1 MINRYLGNSGQVERL
16 PQPGNRPASAHPA
29 PRQNTAKRN
38 APQLNTTKQEE
49 SPRQAPPPRGMSAP
63 SGTRPEGQR
72 SSGGIWRQP
81 AGVSGQGKAG
91 GLLRGLTSKLD
102 LSRLETE
109 DLILLLILYL
119 LYRESGDE
127 EMLIMMGAMLFL

>member
-1 MINRYLGNSGQVERL
+1 MINRYIGNSGQVERL
-16 PQPGNRPASAHPA
+16 PQPGKRAPSAHSA
-29 PRQNTAKRN
+29 ARRDESQRN
-38 APQLNTTKQEE
+38 APQREE
-49 SPRQAPPPRGMSAP
+49 SLRQAPPPREVSAP
-63 SGTRPEGQR
+63 SGTRPAGQR
-72 SSGGIWRQP
+72 SSGGVWKQP

-91 GLLRGLTSKLD
+91 GLLRGLTAKLD

>member
-16 PQPGNRPASAHPA
+16 PQPGKRAPSAHPA
-29 PRQNTAKRN
+29 AKRDESQRN
-38 APQLNTTKQEE
+38 APQREE
-49 SPRQAPPPRGMSAP
+49 SPRQAPPPREVSAP
-63 SGTRPEGQR
+63 SGTRPEEQR
-72 SSGGIWRQP
+72 GSGGIWRQP

>member
-1 MINRYLGNSGQVERL
+1 MINRYIGNSGQVERL
-16 PQPGNRPASAHPA
+16 PQPGKRAPSAHSA
-29 PRQNTAKRN
+29 AKRDESQRN
-38 APQLNTTKQEE
+38 APQREE
-49 SPRQAPPPRGMSAP
+49 SPRQAPPPWGMSAP
-63 SGTRPEGQR
+63 SGARPAEQR
-72 SSGGIWRQP
+72 GSGGIRKQP

-127 EMLIMMGAMLFL
+127 EMLIMMGGMLFL

>member
-29 PRQNTAKRN
+29 PRQNTTKRN
-38 APQLNTTKQEE
+38 TPKREE
-49 SPRQAPPPRGMSAP
+49 SPRQAPPPREVSAP
-63 SGTRPEGQR
+63 SGARPAEQR
-72 SSGGIWRQP
+72 GSGGIWRQP

>member
-29 PRQNTAKRN
+29 PRQNTAKQN
-38 APQLNTTKQEE
+38 APKREV
-49 SPRQAPPPRGMSAP
+49 SAP
-63 SGTRPEGQR
+63 SGARPAEQR
-72 SSGGIWRQP
+72 GSGGIRKQP

-127 EMLIMMGAMLFL
+127 EMLIMMGGMLFL